1 MSLQTDENLNTPP
14 VAYDD
19 TYSVEEDI
27 RLIIEAPGV
36 LGNDSDPEGDTLRA
50 IKVSDPAHGTL
61 VLNADGS
68 FTYTP
73 NLNYFGGDT
82 FTYRAND
89 GQGDS
94 DVATVSI
101 TVIPVNDP
109 PAASSQAVTTAE
121 DTSVEIT
128 LTASDMDGDS
138 LTYVVV
144 SGPTHGTLSGLMP
157 VLTYTPTE
165 NYHGTDAFTFKVSD
179 GQVDSNVATVSI
191 TITPV
196 NDPPVA
202 NNDTYSIIEDSVLNV
217 VVPGVLQNDL
227 DVDGDA
233 LTVQLESGVSHGT
246 LTLSANGSF
255 VYTPGLNYYGT
266 DTFTYRAYDG
276 QAYSGIA
283 NVTINVIGSNDPP
296 VAVNDAYSMPEDN
309 VLTVLTPGVLGNDS
323 DPEGD
328 TLRAIKVS
336 DPAHGTL
343 VLNADGSF
351 TYTPNL
357 NYFGG
362 DTFTY
367 RANDGQ
373 GDSDVATV
381 SITVIPVN
389 DPPAASSQAVTTA
402 EDTSVEITL
411 TASDM
416 DGDSLTYVVVSGPTH
431 GTLSGLMPVLTYTPT
446 ENYHG
451 TDAFTFKVSD
461 GQVDSNVATVSI
473 TITPVNDPPMANND
487 IGYRA
492 SIAGLIVAVPGVLL
506 NDVDVDGDALT
517 VRLESNVSH
526 GTLTLNADGR
536 FTYTPKAGYVGV
548 DTFTYRANDGQVDS
562 NLATVTIEVDAVR
575 PNPPDWISPVG
586 NGGTYIMRES
596 AVTLGVAV
604 TDTDITSVRFLW
616 YDEATSQYRPIGQV
630 NQHPYTIS
638 LNYATLPSNKEVQ
651 VFAETWDNFGN
662 GSLDTTDSNTYAQTV
677 RRIFIFTTSLRN
689 QIFLPLVFR

>member
-1 MSLQTDENLNTPP
+1 MYGLELRRLVRTLSVIGLFIIISVSTGRAQGAWRVPLVEAQSVGPEVWFMSLQTDENLNTPP

-19 TYSVEEDI
+19 TYSVI
-27 RLIIEAPGV
+27 
-36 LGNDSDPEGDTLRA
+36 
-50 IKVSDPAHGTL
+50 
-61 VLNADGS
+61 
-68 FTYTP
+68 
-73 NLNYFGGDT
+73 
-82 FTYRAND
+82 
-89 GQGDS
+89 
-94 DVATVSI
+94 
-101 TVIPVNDP
+101 
-109 PAASSQAVTTAE
+109 E
-121 DTSVEIT
+121 DTSVGIT
-128 LTASDMDGDS
+128 LTASDVDGDT
-138 LTYVVV
+138 LTYVIV
-144 SGPTHGTLSGLMP
+144 SGPAHGTLSGSVP

-191 TITPV
+191 TVTPV
-196 NDPPVA
+196 NDLPVA
-202 NNDTYSIIEDSVLNV
+202 NNDTYSVIEDSVLNV
-217 VVPGVLQNDL
+217 VEPGVLQNDL

-233 LTVQLESGVSHGT
+233 LTVQLQSGVSHGT
-246 LTLSANGSF
+246 LTLNANGSF

-266 DTFTYRAYDG
+266 DAFTYRAYDG

-283 NVTINVIGSNDPP
+283 NVTINVIGSNDRP
-296 VAVNDAYSMPEDN
+296 VAVNDAYSIPEDN
-309 VLTVLTPGVLGNDS
+309 VLTVLTPGVLDNDS

-343 VLNADGSF
+343 VLNTDGSF

-357 NYFGG
+357 NYYGG

-373 GDSDVATV
+373 VDSNDVATV
-381 SITVIPVN
+381 SITVTPVN
-389 DPPAASSQAVTTA
+389 DPPVANLQAVTTA
-402 EDTSVEITL
+402 EDTSVGITL
-411 TASDM
+411 TASDV
-416 DGDSLTYVVVSGPTH
+416 DGDTLTYVIVSGPAH
-431 GTLSGLMPVLTYTPT
+431 GTLSGSVPVLTYTPT

-487 IGYRA
+487 VGYRA

-526 GTLTLNADGR
+526 GTLTLNANGS
-536 FTYTPKAGYVGV
+536 FTYTPKVGYVGV

-562 NLATVTIEVDAVR
+562 KPATVTIEVDAVR

-630 NQHPYTIS
+630 NQPPYTIS
-638 LNYATLPSNKEVQ
+638 LNYAILPSNQEVQ

>member
-1 MSLQTDENLNTPP
+1 
-14 VAYDD
+14 VAVNDA
-19 TYSVEEDI
+19 YSIPEDNV
-27 RLIIEAPGV
+27 LTVLTPGV
-36 LGNDSDPEGDTLRA
+36 LDNDSDPEGDTLRA

-61 VLNADGS
+61 VLNTDGS

-73 NLNYFGGDT
+73 NLNYYGGDT

-89 GQGDS
+89 GQVDS
-94 DVATVSI
+94 NVATVSI
-101 TVIPVNDP
+101 TVTPVNDP
-109 PAASSQAVTTAE
+109 PVANLQAVTTAE
-121 DTSVEIT
+121 DTSVGIT
-128 LTASDMDGDS
+128 LTASDVDGDT
-138 LTYVVV
+138 LTYVIV
-144 SGPTHGTLSGLMP
+144 SGPAHGTLSGSVP

-191 TITPV
+191 TVTPV

-202 NNDTYSIIEDSVLNV
+202 NL
-217 VVPGVLQNDL
+217 
-227 DVDGDA
+227 
-233 LTVQLESGVSHGT
+233 
-246 LTLSANGSF
+246 
-255 VYTPGLNYYGT
+255 
-266 DTFTYRAYDG
+266 
-276 QAYSGIA
+276 
-283 NVTINVIGSNDPP
+283 
-296 VAVNDAYSMPEDN
+296 
-309 VLTVLTPGVLGNDS
+309 
-323 DPEGD
+323 
-328 TLRAIKVS
+328 
-336 DPAHGTL
+336 
-343 VLNADGSF
+343 
-351 TYTPNL
+351 
-357 NYFGG
+357 
-362 DTFTY
+362 
-367 RANDGQ
+367 
-373 GDSDVATV
+373 
-381 SITVIPVN
+381 
-389 DPPAASSQAVTTA
+389 QAVTTA
-402 EDTSVEITL
+402 EDTSVGITL
-411 TASDM
+411 TASDV
-416 DGDSLTYVVVSGPTH
+416 DGDTLTYVIVSGPAH
-431 GTLSGLMPVLTYTPT
+431 GTLSGSVPVLTYTPT

-526 GTLTLNADGR
+526 GTLTLNANGS

-548 DTFTYRANDGQVDS
+548 DTFTYRANDGQVNS
-562 NLATVTIEVDAVR
+562 KPATVTIEVDAVR

-596 AVTLGVAV
+596 AVTLEVAV

-638 LNYATLPSNKEVQ
+638 LNYAILPSNQEVQ